1 MQHIKRFID
10 RLNDL
15 QATNAKDFTMSMHE
29 ARMLHTDIT
38 KLLIDTKQTSQ
49 SPTDE
54 VINVEVKGED
64 F

>member
-1 MQHIKRFID
+1 VQHIKRFID

>member
-1 MQHIKRFID
+1 MTHIKRFID

-15 QATNAKDFTMSMHE
+15 QSTNAKDFTMSMHE

-38 KLLIDTKQTSQ
+38 KLLIDTKDISTS
-49 SPTDE
+49 TNE
-54 VINVEVKGED
+54 VINIEVKGED

>member
-1 MQHIKRFID
+1 MTHIKRFID

-15 QATNAKDFTMSMHE
+15 QSTNAKDFIMSMHE

-38 KLLIDTKQTSQ
+38 KLLIDTKDISTS
-49 SPTDE
+49 TNE
-54 VINVEVKGED
+54 VINIEVKGED

>member
-1 MQHIKRFID
+1 VQQIKRFID

-38 KLLIDTKQTSQ
+38 KLLIDSKQTGQ
-49 SPTDE
+49 SATDE
-54 VINVEVKGED
+54 VINIEVKGES

>member
-38 KLLIDTKQTSQ
+38 KLLIDTKQTGQ
-49 SPTDE
+49 QAADE
-54 VINVEVKGED
+54 VINIEIKGEQ